1 MSIVLLRG
9 IATLHETCDLLHDG
23 DVTQRQPCHDGPVS
37 AAASADH
44 PRPQLV
50 RSGWSDLTGRW
61 GFALDEGDV
70 GLREQWF
77 APGQLADEAFGK
89 TIVVP
94 YPPES
99 AASGIGDTGFHPI
112 VWYRRVLDP
121 LPATAATSRWI
132 LHFGAVDYRA
142 QVWLAGRYLGE
153 HQGGSTPFWFD
164 VTDVLHTSAAAP
176 VLVVRV
182 EDDPLDVAQ
191 PRGKQDWRLRPHGIW
206 YHRTTGIWQTV
217 WLESVPALHLRALD
231 WTPDIQAGTVTLSL
245 ELSERPKA
253 SVNVEV
259 RLRFGDEPLAE
270 VSFGQSEPRSSTVIT
285 LPPQANSLERE
296 GLLWSPE
303 HPRLID
309 AQVRLAG
316 PESVDVVTSY
326 FGLRS
331 VGWSDGHF
339 LLNDR
344 PYYLRAVLEQGYWPG
359 THLAA
364 PDGEA
369 LRRETELIKKLGFNT
384 TRVHQKVEDPRFL
397 YWADR
402 LGLLVWAECPSAYE
416 FSAVAVERTTREWVE
431 VVRRDRSH
439 PCVVTWVPVNESWG
453 VPQIAHDAAQLNY
466 VRALYHL
473 TKALDPTRPVV
484 SNDGWEHADS
494 DIISIHDYG
503 MTHHELAA
511 NYGDETSIKRL
522 LSGIGPLGRR
532 MRLLDHQNRG
542 QPIVVSE
549 FGGIGFNTS
558 PDDSMWGYGSVATVA
573 DFEDAL
579 RQMFTAMQAS
589 PVLAGFCYTQ
599 LTDTLKE
606 VNGLTDADRKPKLP
620 SDVIRSI
627 VLGEGVDTSRHQRP
641 RRPLEVPTVP
651 SATVPASYPSTQD
664 DDVTLV

>member
-1 MSIVLLRG
+1 MP
-9 IATLHETCDLLHDG
+9 HDVG
-23 DVTQRQPCHDGPVS
+23 MTESQPCPDRPLPAV
-37 AAASADH
+37 ASAGH

-50 RSGWSDLTGRW
+50 RSGWSDLTGTW
-61 GFALDEGDV
+61 GFAPDEGDV

-77 APGQLADEAFGK
+77 SPGQLAEEAFSL

-99 AASGIGDTGFHPI
+99 AASGIGETDFHPI
-112 VWYRRVLDP
+112 VWYRTTLDP
-121 LPATAATSRWI
+121 LPATAEGSRQI

-153 HQGGSTPFWFD
+153 HQGGSTPFCFD
-164 VTDVLHTSAAAP
+164 VTDALDTSAAAA

-182 EDDPLDVAQ
+182 EDDPLDLAQ
-191 PRGKQDWRLRPHGIW
+191 PRGKQDWRPRPHGIW
-206 YHRTTGIWQTV
+206 HHRTTGIWQTV
-217 WLESVPALHLRALD
+217 WLESVPALHLRTLD
-231 WTPDIQAGTVTLSL
+231 WNPDIHAGTVTLSL

-253 SVNVEV
+253 PVTVDV
-259 RLRFGDEPLAE
+259 RLQFGDELLAK

-285 LPPQANSLERE
+285 LPAQANSLEREGLKGE

-309 AQVRLAG
+309 AEVRIAG
-316 PESVDVVTSY
+316 PESVDVVASY

-339 LLNDR
+339 LLNDQ
-344 PYYLRAVLEQGYWPG
+344 PYYLRAVLEQGYWPR

-369 LRRETELIKKLGFNT
+369 LRREVELIKELGFNAA
-384 TRVHQKVEDPRFL
+384 RVHQKVEDPHFL

-402 LGLLVWAECPSAYE
+402 LGLLVWAECPSTYE
-416 FSAVAVERTTREWVE
+416 FSAVAVERTAREWVE

-453 VPQIAHDAAQLNY
+453 VQQIAHDPAQLDY

-503 MTHHELAA
+503 MTHHELGA
-511 NYGDETSIKRL
+511 NYGDETSIMRL

-532 MRLLDHQNRG
+532 MQLLDHQYHG

-558 PDDSMWGYGSVATVA
+558 PDHSTWGYGTAATVA

-579 RQMFTAMQAS
+579 RQMFTAIQTS

-620 SDVIRSI
+620 PDVIRSI
-627 VLGEGVDTSRHQRP
+627 VRGEGVDTSGHQRP
-641 RRPLEVPTVP
+641 KRPPEVPNAP
-651 SATVPASYPSTQD
+651 SETVPADHASGPD
-664 DDVTLV
+664 DDGTVAPASDA

>member
-1 MSIVLLRG
+1 
-9 IATLHETCDLLHDG
+9 
-23 DVTQRQPCHDGPVS
+23 
-37 AAASADH
+37 
-44 PRPQLV
+44 LV
-50 RSGWSDLTGRW
+50 RSGWSDLTGTW
-61 GFALDEGDV
+61 GFALDDGDV

-77 APGQLADEAFGK
+77 APGRLGDEAFSK

-112 VWYRRVLDP
+112 VWYRLVLDP
-121 LPATAATSRWI
+121 PPATAPRARRI
-132 LHFGAVDYRA
+132 LHFAAVDYRA

-153 HQGGSTPFWFD
+153 HQGGSTPFSFD
-164 VTDVLHTSAAAP
+164 VTDVLDTSAAAP

-191 PRGKQDWRLRPHGIW
+191 PRGKQDWRLLPHGIW

-217 WLESVPALHLRALD
+217 WIESVPVLHLRALD
-231 WTPDIQAGTVTLSL
+231 WSPDIQAGTVTLSL
-245 ELSERPKA
+245 ELNERPKA
-253 SVNVEV
+253 PASVEV
-259 RLRFGDEPLAE
+259 RLQLGDELLTKL
-270 VSFGQSEPRSSTVIT
+270 SFGQSEPRSSTVIT
-285 LPPQANSLERE
+285 LPPQTKSMERE

-309 AQVRLAG
+309 AEVRIAG
-316 PESVDVVTSY
+316 PDSVDVVTSY

-344 PYYLRAVLEQGYWPG
+344 PYYLRAVLEQGYWPR

-369 LRRETELIKKLGFNT
+369 QQREVELIKDLGFNAA
-384 TRVHQKVEDPRFL
+384 RVHQKVEDPRFL

-402 LGLLVWAECPSAYE
+402 LGLLVWAECPSTYE
-416 FSAVAVERTTREWVE
+416 FSAVAVERTAREWVE

-453 VPQIAHDAAQLNY
+453 VRQIAHDPAQLDY

-494 DIISIHDYG
+494 DIIGIHDYG

-511 NYGDETSIKRL
+511 NYADETAIRRL
-522 LSGIGPLGRR
+522 LSGLGPLGRR
-532 MRLLDHQNRG
+532 MQLLDHPYRG

-558 PDDSMWGYGSVATVA
+558 PDDSTWGYGTVGTAA

-579 RQMFTAMQAS
+579 RQTFTAIQAS

-599 LTDTLKE
+599 LTDTHEE
-606 VNGLTDADRKPKLP
+606 VNGLTDAHRKPKLP
-620 SDVIRSI
+620 PDVIRSI
-627 VLGEGVDTSRHQRP
+627 VLGEGVDTSWHRRP
-641 RRPLEVPTVP
+641 RRPVEIPNAP
-651 SATVPASYPSTQD
+651 SATIPADDPSTHD
-664 DDVTLV
+664 EDETVV